1 MAEYTFVTIWRI
13 AAPRSEVYRAI
24 RESLHWPSWW
34 RGVVSVVELDSGD
47 ANGIGSVRRYTWKSL
62 LPYRISFDMRVT
74 RIEPLVALEG
84 VATGEV
90 EGTGR
95 WSFTDQG
102 SVTTIRYE
110 WQIRT
115 TRRWMNLAAPLA
127 RPLFQWNHDA
137 VMRQGGQGLARLLG
151 ARLVGMAHL

>member
-1 MAEYTFVTIWRI
+1 
-13 AAPRSEVYRAI
+13 
-24 RESLHWPSWW
+24 LHWPSWW

-102 SVTTIRYE
+102 PVTTIRYE

-127 RPLFQWNHDA
+127 RPLFQWNHDL